1 MFNRRTLFFFIV
13 ALLLN
18 NISFAQDTAFEIE
31 KHKSLC
37 QVWGYLKYYHP
48 DVANGKYD
56 WDKILIDKYTQ
67 IQAIGNEKD
76 LQVFYHQW
84 LLELGGTAQCDV
96 NKFPTPTLKD
106 SLFWNWETSWLN
118 ESKCFSNSFS
128 NVLKCL
134 FVNKNFEKN
143 AYVSLDNRNGS
154 VAKFN
159 EKGYKEMKFPN
170 EEYRYLACCRLW
182 NCIKYF
188 CPYQYNLKI
197 KWDDRLKQFITLFT
211 DAKSKEAYEDAI
223 RAMMVTLDDAHA
235 QSGLLYD
242 LTFRYKNF
250 PSFQT
255 SYLQDTLFV
264 TRVDEKISQKEN
276 IQFGDAIL
284 EFNGTPIKKYTDS
297 LYNLFSGSESFKK
310 RYLGENVFRT
320 NTSTIKLKIL
330 RGGKVE
336 TVETTQLSE
345 PVVSKPSFDLHEVT
359 TFDNDKIGYISFG
372 YVSTKTLKKTLEDF
386 CKTKESII
394 IDLRKYPIDEMDIA
408 MDYLL
413 PKKARFVYYSE
424 PNFKQ
429 PGLFLFTE
437 PQYCGKNNPDYFK
450 GKVVVIC
457 GEYTISY
464 GEQLCA
470 MLKNCPRVKFVGEHT
485 AAADG
490 NICSVELPGANK
502 ARFTG
507 IGVYFS
513 NGVLIQHNGV
523 KVDYEVLKTMNN
535 VRLRKDA
542 RLEKAIEIIKNEQF

>member
-1 MFNRRTLFFFIV
+1 MFNRRTLFFYIV
-13 ALLLN
+13 VLLLN
-18 NISFAQDTAFEIE
+18 NISFAQNNAFEIE

-56 WDKILIDKYTQ
+56 WDKVLIDKYAQ
-67 IQAIGNEKD
+67 IQAVNDEKK
-76 LQVFYHQW
+76 LHIFYNQW
-84 LLELGGTAQCDV
+84 LLELDNSVSCDD
-96 NKFPTPTLKD
+96 NKFPTPSLKD
-106 SLFWNWETSWLN
+106 SLFWNREASWLDN
-118 ESKCFSNSFS
+118 SNYFSSSFS
-128 NVLKCL
+128 KALKCL
-134 FVNKNFEKN
+134 FINKNFQKN
-143 AYVSLDNRNGS
+143 IYVSLDDKNGN

-159 EKGYKEMKFPN
+159 EKNYKDMKCPS
-170 EEYRYLACCRLW
+170 EAYRYLACCRLW

-188 CPYQYNLKI
+188 CPYQYNLQP
-197 KWDDRLKQFITLFT
+197 KWSDRLNQFIPLFT
-211 DAKSKEAYEDAI
+211 NAKDKESYEDAI
-223 RAMMVTLDDAHA
+223 RTVMVSLDDAHA

-242 LTFRYKNF
+242 LTFRSKKY

-255 SYLQDTLFV
+255 SYLEDTLFV

-297 LYNLFSGSESFKK
+297 LYNLFSGSKSFKK

-320 NTSTIKLKIL
+320 NTLTIKLKIL
-330 RGGKVE
+330 RAGKVE

-372 YVSTKTLKKTLEDF
+372 YVSTKTLRKTLEDF

-413 PKKARFVYYSE
+413 PKKTPFIYYSE
-424 PNFKQ
+424 PDLKY
-429 PGLFLFTE
+429 PGLFSFTKPE
-437 PQYCGKNNPDYFK
+437 YCGKDNPDYFK

-470 MLKNCPRVKFVGEHT
+470 MLKKCPRVKFVGEPT

-490 NICSVELPGANK
+490 NISSVELPGANK
-502 ARFTG
+502 VRFTG
-507 IGVYFS
+507 LGVYSS
-513 NGVLIQHNGV
+513 NGELIQHNGI
-523 KVDYEVLKTMNN
+523 KVDYEVVRTMNG
-535 VRLRKDA
+535 VRLRKDI
-542 RLEKAIEIIKNEQF
+542 RLEKAVEIIKNEQF